1 MGSAM
6 AMATK
11 SRREEYSE
19 ATRAALIEAARE
31 IFTEQGYQATGIE
44 AIARAARV
52 TRGAFYH
59 HFTDKKAL
67 FDALVV
73 ELQERCA
80 AEVVAKA
87 RVEAEPW
94 DRLVAGCHA
103 FLEAAVEPGYQ
114 RLAIQ
119 EAPAALGA
127 ARCREI
133 GEAYPF
139 GLMINALTDLK
150 AAGRIEVADPRLA
163 GRMIGAMICEAA
175 LLLTD
180 ASDPAALKRDADAIV
195 ERTLGAF
202 RT

>member
-1 MGSAM
+1 M
-6 AMATK
+6 ATATK
-11 SRREEYSE
+11 SRREEYSD
-19 ATRAALIEAARE
+19 ATRGALIEAARE
-31 IFTEQGYQATGIE
+31 IFTERGYQATGIE
-44 AIARAARV
+44 AIARSARV

-59 HFTDKKAL
+59 HFADKKAL

-73 ELQERCA
+73 ELQQRCA
-80 AEVVAKA
+80 AQVVAKA
-87 RVEAEPW
+87 RLLAEPW

-119 EAPAALGA
+119 EAPAALGSV
-127 ARCREI
+127 RCREI

-139 GLMINALTDLK
+139 GLMINALGDLK
-150 AAGRIEVADPRLA
+150 AAGVIEVGDPRLA

-180 ASDPAALKRDADAIV
+180 SADSAALKREADAIV
-195 ERTLGAF
+195 ERTLGMF

>member
-1 MGSAM
+1 MTTAI
-6 AMATK
+6 K

-19 ATRAALIEAARE
+19 ATRAALIEAARQ
-31 IFTEQGYQATGIE
+31 IFTDQGYQATGIE

-59 HFTDKKAL
+59 HFADKKAL
-67 FDALVV
+67 FDTLVV
-73 ELQERCA
+73 DLQQRCA
-80 AEVVAKA
+80 ARVVATA
-87 RVEAEPW
+87 RAKTDPW
-94 DRLVAGCHA
+94 ERLVTGCHA
-103 FLEAAVEPGYQ
+103 FLEAAGDLGYQ

-133 GEAYPF
+133 GETYAF
-139 GLMINALTDLK
+139 GLLIDALADLK
-150 AAGRIEVADPRLA
+150 TAGKVDVADPRLA
-163 GRMIGAMICEAA
+163 GRMIGSMICEAA

-180 ASDPAALKRDADAIV
+180 SPDAARLKRDADTIV

-202 RT
+202 SV

>member
-1 MGSAM
+1 MDFAM
-6 AMATK
+6 ATATK

-19 ATRAALIEAARE
+19 ATRSALIEAARE
-31 IFTEQGYQATGIE
+31 IFTEQGYQATGVE

-59 HFTDKKAL
+59 HFLDKKAL

-73 ELQERCA
+73 ELQQRCA

-87 RVEAEPW
+87 RVQAEPW

-175 LLLTD
+175 LLFTD
-180 ASDPAALKRDADAIV
+180 SVDPVALKRDADAVV

-202 RT
+202 RA